1 MTMNIKKAPLRNGL
15 HDISMEEFWKDPL
28 IVVETVRQKLNDLP
42 IDTKKNPSLAKQ
54 IGTALE
60 LFRAVGMRRYG
71 NISVLATLDLMQ
83 AAHYFLW
90 LGDRNP
96 DSQSALITNMKERAR
111 AICFSLLNHK
121 PGGGISTSLSSGR
134 WLTSRTR
141 CNGWSMLPIQR
152 RK

>member
-15 HDISMEEFWKDPL
+15 RDISMEEFWKDPL
-28 IVVETVRQKLNDLP
+28 IVVETVPQKLNELP

-96 DSQSALITNMKERAR
+96 DSQSDGYKDDAEIFQRAFTRHEREIR
-111 AICFSLLNHK
+111 DFEQ
-121 PGGGISTSLSSGR
+121 
-134 WLTSRTR
+134 WLQTHSY
-141 CNGWSMLPIQR
+141 
-152 RK
+152 